1 MSGLREVEGPCER
14 ICWWELGYRFPMA
27 FHHLDWIFEGLYV
40 PISERIDVEWAVD
53 EDFLNLS
60 LVSSS
65 DICLNCFQV
74 EELWRAGLGWVQS
87 EE

>member
-1 MSGLREVEGPCER
+1 MGAGLPFCV
-14 ICWWELGYRFPMA
+14 A
-27 FHHLDWIFEGLYV
+27 FHYLDWTFEGLYA
-40 PISERIDVEWAVD
+40 PINERSDVDWAVD
-53 EDFLNLS
+53 KDFLNLS